1 MRYRA
6 LALILLAAVSCKT
19 HPDSARR
26 YEDNDPKRVYHL
38 RLNPAV
44 GSKYTYTITKGS
56 EFELEV
62 DGKKVNNKSRSTMDI
77 TYTIGRDSV
86 GNILMNMAYDK
97 VHLYTKNGDKETEM
111 DADNAATSDDPVE
124 KMLALLKGAN
134 IQAVLTPGGE
144 MISLN
149 GYDSIKAK
157 VLAVFSPGDVY
168 MKQAAGKQWDQRIKE
183 SLIRGNMDQFFRI
196 FPDSAVHVG
205 DRWKL
210 NNTQNDQIALTS
222 QGSYQLKSIED
233 GTAVIHS
240 EGRITADSAKGEMN
254 GYQVASNLKGD
265 QQGEFDMEA
274 ASGMLLRGF
283 VDSKMAG
290 TLQVLGRDI
299 PVTISTSLKME
310 GRKLP

>member
-1 MRYRA
+1 MKYRA
-6 LALILLAAVSCKT
+6 LAFVLLVAVSCKT

-26 YEDNDPKRVYHL
+26 YEDNDPKKVYHL
-38 RLNPAV
+38 RLNPTI

-62 DGKKVNNKSRSTMDI
+62 DGKKVDNKSQSTMDI
-77 TYTIGRDSV
+77 TYTIGRDSA
-86 GNILMNMAYDK
+86 GNLLMNMAYNK
-97 VHLYTKNGDKETEM
+97 IHLYTKNGDKETEM
-111 DADNAATSDDPVE
+111 DADNTETPEDPVE
-124 KMLALLKGAN
+124 KMLALLKGTN
-134 IQAVLTPGGE
+134 LQAVLTPGGQ

-149 GYDSIKAK
+149 GYDAVKEK
-157 VLAVFSPGDVY
+157 VLGMFNPGDTY
-168 MKQAAGKQWDQRIKE
+168 MKQMAGKQWDQRIKE
-183 SLIRGNMDQFFRI
+183 NLIRGNMDQFFRI

-222 QGSYQLKSIED
+222 LGSYQLKSIED

-240 EGRITADSAKGEMN
+240 EGRISADNAKGEMN
-254 GYQVASNLKGD
+254 GYQVASDLKGD

-290 TLQVLGRDI
+290 TLEVMGRDI

-310 GRKLP
+310 GRKLQ